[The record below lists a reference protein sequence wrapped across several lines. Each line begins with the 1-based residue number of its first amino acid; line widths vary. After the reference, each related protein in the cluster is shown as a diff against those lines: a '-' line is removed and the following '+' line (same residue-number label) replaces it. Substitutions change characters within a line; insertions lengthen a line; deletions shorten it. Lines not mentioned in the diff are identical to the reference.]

1 VKSAERQAALLDHV
15 APKVRLRRE
24 ARGFLA
30 RQRTRTAGA
39 IRTRPGE
46 FGIVVAKGMAKFWS
60 VVSLWP
66 PLWPKPWKVLPIGVL
81 LRNMK

>member
-24 ARGFLA
+24 ARGVLA
-30 RQRTRTAGA
+30 RQRTRTADA

-46 FGIVVAKGMAKFWS
+46 FGIVVAKRIRSEAGKRSWMD
-60 VVSLWP
+60 P
-66 PLWPKPWKVLPIGVL
+66 
-81 LRNMK
+81 